1 MGDKIHVLI
10 AGAGI
15 GGLAAALALLQ
26 KGFDVDVYEQ
36 AAELKEVGAGVQIS
50 PNGNR
55 ALDALGVFETLR
67 ALSCKTEAKEIR
79 LWSTGQTW
87 NLFDLGAEAVE
98 RYGFPYI
105 TVYRPDLLQV
115 LADAVRARK
124 PDAIHLGRRV
134 RGVSQRDRRVTLN
147 FDKGESVAGDVLI
160 GADGVHSVVRAV
172 LFGADR
178 PTFSGMIAWRGT
190 IPMEDLPPRFARS
203 VAINWVGPG
212 GHVVHYPLRAG
223 RLMNFVGVTERSDW
237 HVESWNM
244 RGTSEECAGDF
255 KGWHEDIHVLIDRAA
270 PSLFK
275 WALMGRD
282 PLDHWTVGRVTLLG
296 DACHPT
302 LPYLAQGAVMAI
314 EDGVVLGRCM
324 EKYGNDVEMAL
335 LRYELTRI
343 DITRRKVLGAAS
355 NTTRFHN
362 PALADPAQAQA
373 YVDREWS
380 REAILR
386 RYEWVFT
393 DDVTTTPV

>member
-1 MGDKIHVLI
+1 MSEKIHVLI
-10 AGAGI
+10 AGGGI
-15 GGLAAALALLQ
+15 GGLAAALALLR
-26 KGFDVDVYEQ
+26 KGFDVDLYEQ
-36 AAELKEVGAGVQIS
+36 AEELKEVGAGVQIS

-55 ALDALGVFETLR
+55 ALHALGVFETLR
-67 ALSCKTEAKEIR
+67 TLSCNTEAKEIR
-79 LWSTGQTW
+79 LWNTGQTW
-87 NLFDLGAEAVE
+87 KLFDLGAEAVE

-115 LADAVRARK
+115 LAEAVRREKA
-124 PDAIHLGRRV
+124 DAIHLGRRCT
-134 RGVSQRDRRVTLN
+134 GLFEHDAKVTLAL
-147 FDKGESVAGDVLI
+147 DGGEKVVGDVLI
-160 GADGVHSVVRAV
+160 GADGVHSVVRAA
-172 LFGADR
+172 LFGVDR
-178 PTFSGMIAWRGT
+178 PKFSGMIAWRGT
-190 IPMEDLPPRFARS
+190 IPMDNLPKKFARS
-203 VAINWVGPG
+203 VATNWVGPG

-223 RLMNFVGVTERSDW
+223 KLMNFVGVVERGDW
-237 HVESWNM
+237 QVESWST

-255 KGWHEDIHVLIDRAA
+255 RGWHEDIHVLIGHA

-282 PLDHWTVGRVTLLG
+282 PLDHWTMGRVTLLG

-314 EDGVVLGRCM
+314 EDAVVLGRCM
-324 EKYGNDVEMAL
+324 EKYRDDVATAL
-335 LRYELTRI
+335 TRYEQARI
-343 DITRRKVLGAAS
+343 DITRRKVLGASS

-362 PALADPAQAQA
+362 RALADPAQAQA

-380 REAILR
+380 REAILQ